1 MSPMN
6 RKIMIL
12 ALSFLDLLTVALVIA
27 LAAMN
32 KISDKT
38 SWTVLI
44 ASVGVWLA
52 SHCAGLDG
60 RSMAG
65 FTILPTWLLIRAHTP
80 RPSFLWGEMHNLKRR
95 IIQVYAWK
103 K

>member
-6 RKIMIL
+6 RKIMML
-12 ALSFLDLLTVALVIA
+12 ALSFLDLLTVALVTA

-32 KISDKT
+32 KISDTT

-52 SHCAGLDG
+52 SHCTGLDG
-60 RSMAG
+60 RGMVG
-65 FTILPTWLLIRAHTP
+65 FTILPTWLLIRAYTS
-80 RPSFLWGEMHNLKRR
+80 RPSFLWREMHNLKRR

>member
-12 ALSFLDLLTVALVIA
+12 ALSFLDLLTVALAIA

-32 KISDKT
+32 KISDTT

-65 FTILPTWLLIRAHTP
+65 FTILPTWLLIRAYNP